1 MKAGLCRSRA
11 RISIVGF
18 GTSLKPNIII
28 EIKMKPFG
36 KKDLGYGCYRTAES
50 NCSPVLCLEKKKEKK
65 IQMLEQERKRETFD
79 NMSRT

>member
-1 MKAGLCRSRA
+1 
-11 RISIVGF
+11 
-18 GTSLKPNIII
+18 
-28 EIKMKPFG
+28 MKPFG